1 MKITNRQS
9 GRKTVSLSNGF
20 TAIELLITLFIA
32 AVFLVSGFQL
42 YNLIIKDGGQT
53 RAQGRASNTTYDYL
67 QRYKPYATYPCT
79 PQTPL
84 TNSAITVTNLS
95 NVTVTVAISCP
106 YGTAS
111 TTSKILVTLNYNS
124 PQQVVS
130 NATYVASPGIVT
142 NGLVLNLDAG
152 NPGSYSNASHSDATT
167 WFDLS
172 GNGNNGVLVNGASY
186 TTDGG
191 GSLNFDGVNDR
202 IDLSSRKLV
211 GASGVTMS
219 IWYKTSSTKTY
230 NFLMG
235 KGNLSSGNPLTRVL
249 GMQIY
254 NLHLTFTAS
263 QGDNTGWCSQGN
275 NGPVLATDGTWHQV
289 TGTFDLSSQTIKTYV
304 DGALKY
310 TSACNQTGDS
320 EGSDILYIG
329 QDSTLWPSG
338 YFLGQLNDAF
348 VYNRVLSATEVQQN
362 FNTLRGRYGI

>member
-1 MKITNRQS
+1 MNKSHKQS
-9 GRKTVSLSNGF
+9 GF
-20 TAIELLITLFIA
+20 TAVELLITLFIA
-32 AVFLVSGFQL
+32 AAFLVSGYQL
-42 YNLIIKDGGQT
+42 YGLIIKDGGQT
-53 RAQGRASNTTYDYL
+53 RAQGRAGNVAYDYL
-67 QRYKPYATYPCT
+67 QRYKPFATNPCT
-79 PQTPL
+79 PQTPIIP
-84 TNSAITVTNLS
+84 NSPITVANLS

-111 TTSKILVTLNYNS
+111 IISKILVTLNYNS

-152 NPGSYSNASHSDATT
+152 NLASYPGSGTIWT
-167 WFDLS
+167 DLS
-172 GNGNNGVLVNGASY
+172 GNGNNGTLVNGVVYNSAN
-186 TTDGG
+186 GG
-191 GSLNFDGVNDR
+191 ALSFDGVDDR
-202 IDLSSRKLV
+202 VDLSSSKLM
-211 GASGVTMS
+211 GASGITMT
-219 IWYKTSSTKTY
+219 IWYKTNSTKTY

-235 KGNLSSGNPLTRVL
+235 KGNLSSGNPLNRVL

-254 NLHLTFTAS
+254 NLHFTFIVS
-263 QGDNTGWCSQGN
+263 QGDNTGWCWQGN
-275 NGPVLATDGTWHQV
+275 NGPVLATDNTWHQV

-320 EGSDILYIG
+320 EGPDILYIG

-348 VYNRVLSATEVQQN
+348 VYNRVLSATEIQQN